1 MNPLQTLKQIN
12 ALAAFNRWC
21 AIEVTE
27 AEPGKVTI
35 EIGWRDEFGQY
46 SGYLHAG
53 LIGALIDTACG
64 YAAATV
70 AGPNLLAS
78 NFSVNCLRPAI
89 GEKFI
94 ARACVVRP
102 GKSQVF
108 TACDLYALGDDG
120 EKLVANGQ
128 TLLSVLPVQ

>member
-1 MNPLQTLKQIN
+1 MNPLQTLKKIN
-12 ALAAFNRWC
+12 ELAAFNRWC

-35 EIGWRDEFGQY
+35 KIDWRDEFGQY

-70 AGPNLLAS
+70 VGPNLLAS
-78 NFSVNCLRPAI
+78 NFSVNCLRPAT
-89 GEKFI
+89 GKKFI
-94 ARACVVRP
+94 ARASVVKP

-108 TACDLYALGDDG
+108 TACDLYALSDDG

-128 TLLSVLPVQ
+128 TLLSVLPAP

>member
-1 MNPLQTLKQIN
+1 MTPLDMLKKIN
-12 ALAAFNRWC
+12 SMAAFNRWC
-21 AIEVTE
+21 GIEVIH
-27 AEPGKVTI
+27 AEPGDVTI
-35 EIGWRDEFGQY
+35 EIEWRDDFGQY
-46 SGYLHAG
+46 SGFLHAG
-53 LIGALIDTACG
+53 LIGTLIDTACG

-78 NFSVNCLRPAI
+78 NYSVNCLRPAT

-94 ARACVVRP
+94 ARARVIKP

-108 TACDLYALGDDG
+108 TACDLFALDGDG

-128 TLLSVLPVQ
+128 TLLTVLPTA